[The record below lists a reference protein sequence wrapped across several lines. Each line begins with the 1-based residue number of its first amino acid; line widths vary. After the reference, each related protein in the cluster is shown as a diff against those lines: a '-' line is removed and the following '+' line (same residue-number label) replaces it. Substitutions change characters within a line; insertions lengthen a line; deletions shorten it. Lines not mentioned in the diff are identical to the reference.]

1 MDDAVAVP
9 ELVDEL
15 ELDALEELLDD
26 PDVLEELLDD
36 PDALEDESLERESL
50 R

>member
-1 MDDAVAVP
+1 MDDAVAVL

-26 PDVLEELLDD
+26 PDALEELLDV
-36 PDALEDESLERESL
+36 LEDESLERESL

>member
-1 MDDAVAVP
+1 MDDAVAVL

-26 PDVLEELLDD
+26 PDALEEDESLELE
-36 PDALEDESLERESL
+36 EDESLERESL

>member
-1 MDDAVAVP
+1 MP

-26 PDVLEELLDD
+26 PDALEELL
-36 PDALEDESLERESL
+36 DALEDESLERESL